1 MLQLICNS
9 LAGWCHQ
16 HRVRRESNLVRGHM
30 TNLTVFQFDSQPIRF
45 IDGKPVAN
53 EVAAILGYA
62 NPAKTVSTKVDSEYK
77 GVTKMVTPGGMQSVT
92 VLEEAGIY
100 QLGFGSELP
109 SAKVFQKWVFEEV
122 LPSIRE
128 TGQYAIAHQIPKTYS
143 QALLEAAKLAEEN
156 ERLEAQNAL
165 LEQQNEHLSE
175 TVDELFDYS
184 SIIRIAKY
192 NGVPETR
199 FKWHRLKIVS
209 IKNGLEIK
217 KVPCPRFVEK
227 NLYSH
232 DAWRIAYPGI
242 ALPETTTLVIQ
253 SVR

>member
-1 MLQLICNS
+1 
-9 LAGWCHQ
+9 
-16 HRVRRESNLVRGHM
+16 M
-30 TNLTVFQFDSQPIRF
+30 TNLTVFDYNGQTISRRQNGFINLTQMCQANGKRLDNWTRLKQTQDYIRILANSLTSEVVYSEEGVNGGTWGHPSLAINLARWISPEF
-45 IDGKPVAN
+45 AVWCDGHIFN
-53 EVAAILGYA
+53 LM
-62 NPAKTVSTKVDSEYK
+62 ST
-77 GVTKMVTPGGMQSVT
+77 
-92 VLEEAGIY
+92 
-100 QLGFGSELP
+100 GS
-109 SAKVFQKWVFEEV
+109 
-122 LPSIRE
+122 
-128 TGQYAIAHQIPKTYS
+128 TAIAHQIPKTYS